1 MGKRTPKPGLDDGT
15 SQRRLS
21 FHGRTTGSVSR
32 EAIERKKASHRRA
45 SAAYEARHPEL
56 KEKRR
61 LQMVARRAAAKLKR
75 RQWDPP
81 KKTPKQRQTPPA
93 ASADES
99 VTESHVVLDLRAE
112 NLQILDAA
120 MLQDKICRPTIVNTS
135 DIEVAAAPSLNSA
148 EKVALVALAEM
159 GAGATGDGTHVDKHC
174 IGNGV
179 SLRSQGGCAEVCPN
193 IPGTMFTLT
202 DIPPHQSMRVSQ
214 ARAAVAKL
222 NDQPFSDKL
231 LSDVMM
237 WDDLP
242 PLERAQYL
250 PMGTASYIRVRTW
263 RHRVRDADDGWDL
276 ATAKA
281 MEELA
286 QNVATDRMVERLL
299 FERDG
304 W

>member
-1 MGKRTPKPGLDDGT
+1 MGKCTPKPGLDDRDFT
-15 SQRRLS
+15 EEVILS
-21 FHGRTTGSVSR
+21 RPNDRSVSR

-179 SLRSQGGCAEVCPN
+179 SLRSQGGCAE
-193 IPGTMFTLT
+193 L
-202 DIPPHQSMRVSQ
+202 MRVSQ

-250 PMGTASYIRVRTW
+250 LMGTASYIRVRTW